1 MLDIRIIYP
10 YFAIVSTSVACSILG
25 SFLILKKK
33 SMLVDAISHSVLL
46 GIVLSVLYQKD
57 LSSSLLI
64 IGATL
69 TGLLTAYLS
78 ELLSN
83 NKKVNEDAS
92 IGIAFS
98 FLFSI
103 AVIIIGLNISGIK
116 EAHVDVDA
124 ALLGD
129 PNLVTLSRIFN
140 ILLVLILNIIFV
152 LLCYKELKIASF
164 DKALAVSLGF
174 SVGLINYTLITLV
187 SLTAVVSFDA
197 VGSILVIALMIGP
210 ASTAL
215 LFTKNLFHS
224 VLISILIAFL
234 SAHIGYCL
242 SILTDLPLS
251 GLTAFIVL
259 VLFLL
264 VLFFAPINGIIYK
277 IFNHRFQKNIFSSVN
292 LLMHI
297 QNHNQK
303 QKKIDIEKIPLDLK
317 WSLKFYKKCLKFL
330 FEKEYIKFKDNCIIL
345 TSKGKEFLYK
355 KNEEFGVII
364 NN

>member
-1 MLDIRIIYP
+1 MFNIILIYP
-10 YFAIVSTSVACSILG
+10 YFAIVSTSIACSILG

-46 GIVLSVLYQKD
+46 GIVGSVLYTKD
-57 LSSSLLI
+57 LSSPLLI

-78 ELLSN
+78 ELLSS

-103 AVIIIGLNISGIK
+103 AVIIIGLNITGIK

-129 PNLVTLSRIFN
+129 PNLVTLPRIFN
-140 ILLVLILNIIFV
+140 ILVVLFLNIIFV
-152 LLCYKELKIASF
+152 LVFYKELKIASF
-164 DKALAVSLGF
+164 DKALASSLGF
-174 SVGLINYTLITLV
+174 SVGLINYALITLV
-187 SLTAVVSFDA
+187 SLTTVVSFDA

-210 ASTAL
+210 AATAL
-215 LFTKNLFHS
+215 LFAKNLFHS
-224 VLISILIAFL
+224 VLLSILLAFL

-251 GLTAFIVL
+251 GLTSFITL

-264 VLFFAPINGIIYK
+264 VLFFAPNNGIISK
-277 IFNHRFQKNIFSSVN
+277 IFKYRFQKKIFFSIS

-297 QNHNQK
+297 QNHNKK
-303 QKKIDIEKIPLDLK
+303 QKKIDTEIIPLDLK
-317 WSLKFYKKCLKFL
+317 WSLNFYKKCLNFL
-330 FEKEYIKFKDNCIIL
+330 FEKKYIRFKGNYIFVTL
-345 TSKGKEFLYK
+345 KGKEFLYK
-355 KNEEFGVII
+355 KNEEFGVI

>member
-1 MLDIRIIYP
+1 MFDIRIIYP
-10 YFAIVSTSVACSILG
+10 YFAIISTSIACSILG

-57 LSSSLLI
+57 LSSPLLI

-78 ELLSN
+78 ELLSS

-103 AVIIIGLNISGIK
+103 AVIIIGLNIAGIK

-129 PNLVTLSRIFN
+129 PNLVTLPRIFN
-140 ILLVLILNIIFV
+140 ILGVLFLNIIFV
-152 LLCYKELKIASF
+152 LIFYKELKIAIF
-164 DKALAVSLGF
+164 DKALAASLGF
-174 SVGLINYTLITLV
+174 SVVLINYILITLI

-224 VLISILIAFL
+224 VLASIIVAFL

-242 SILTDLPLS
+242 SIFTDLPLS

-259 VLFLL
+259 ILFLL
-264 VLFFAPINGIIYK
+264 VLFFAPTNGIIYK
-277 IFNHRFQKNIFSSVN
+277 IFNYRFQKNIFSSIN

-297 QNHNQK
+297 HNHNQK
-303 QKKIDIEKIPLDLK
+303 QKKINTEIIPLDLK
-317 WSLKFYKKCLKFL
+317 WSLNFYKKCLKFL
-330 FEKEYIKFKDNCIIL
+330 FEKKYIKFKGNYIFV
-345 TSKGKEFLYK
+345 TQKGKQFLYK
-355 KNEEFGVII
+355 KNEEFGVI